1 MKEFSNPIIEE
12 EVIRHKKN
20 IYIGLFLLG
29 LCLVCIIWGVFVS
42 KEAKENMVSFHDVI
56 VNQNDK
62 ENVLSYVDTD
72 IFPYLFATND
82 DSNGNFYL
90 IRDNDYMYVA
100 YMSDYD
106 YERLKDETL
115 YTDNKTERVIGVSAL
130 VPTKVKKLAIETVK
144 ELWPDEEITL
154 ADYEYYFGNI
164 YLDMTSDAVD
174 VAFWQNFLAFIL
186 GLCGTTFI
194 IIGLINKKRFLKN
207 INKLSLED
215 KKKIDAETLDKD
227 AFYYANIHL
236 YLTPNY
242 IILMNNTFKV
252 IPYSSLLWLYTY
264 EQRVNGIKSTK
275 SIIAISD
282 DGKTNNIATIPALTK
297 KYMEIFEEVF
307 TTISNKNEEMLIGYT
322 NENCQI
328 MHDILKKL
336 KECKKE
342 NKN

>member
-1 MKEFSNPIIEE
+1 MKEFSNPIIKE

-29 LCLVCIIWGVFVS
+29 LCLICIIWGIFVS

-115 YTDNKTERVIGVSAL
+115 YTDNKTERLIGVSAL
-130 VPTKVKKLAIETVK
+130 VPTEVKKLAIETVK

-207 INKLSLED
+207 LYGVLS
-215 KKKIDAETLDKD
+215 TS
-227 AFYYANIHL
+227 FQ
-236 YLTPNY
+236 T
-242 IILMNNTFKV
+242 
-252 IPYSSLLWLYTY
+252 
-264 EQRVNGIKSTK
+264 
-275 SIIAISD
+275 
-282 DGKTNNIATIPALTK
+282 
-297 KYMEIFEEVF
+297 
-307 TTISNKNEEMLIGYT
+307 
-322 NENCQI
+322 
-328 MHDILKKL
+328 
-336 KECKKE
+336 
-342 NKN
+342 

>member
-1 MKEFSNPIIEE
+1 MKEFSNPIIKE

-29 LCLVCIIWGVFVS
+29 LCLICIIWGIFVS

-106 YERLKDETL
+106 YDRLKDETL

-130 VPTKVKKLAIETVK
+130 VPTEVKKLAIETVK

>member
-1 MKEFSNPIIEE
+1 MKEFSNPIIKEE
-12 EVIRHKKN
+12 ANRHKKN
-20 IYIGLFLLG
+20 IFIGLFLLG
-29 LCLVCIIWGVFVS
+29 LCLICIIWGVFVS

-130 VPTKVKKLAIETVK
+130 VPTEVKKLAIETVK

-174 VAFWQNFLAFIL
+174 VAFWQNFLAFIF
-186 GLCGTTFI
+186 GMIGTTFVFS
-194 IIGLINKKRFLKN
+194 GLISSKRFQKN
-207 INKLSLED
+207 IKKLSLED

-297 KYMEIFEEVF
+297 KYMEVFDEVF
-307 TTISNKNEEMLIGYT
+307 TTISNKNTEMLVGYT
-322 NENCQI
+322 PENCKI
-328 MHDILKKL
+328 IHDKMKKI
-336 KECKKE
+336 KQ
-342 NKN
+342 NKRLTK

>member
-1 MKEFSNPIIEE
+1 MKEFSNPIIKE

-29 LCLVCIIWGVFVS
+29 LCLICIIWGIFVS

-130 VPTKVKKLAIETVK
+130 VPTEVKKLAIETVK

-215 KKKIDAETLDKD
+215 KKKIDAETLAKD

-236 YLTPNY
+236 YLTSNY
-242 IILMNNTFKV
+242 IILMNGTFKI
-252 IPYSSLLWLYTY
+252 IPYSNLIWLYTV
-264 EQRVNGIKSTK
+264 EQRINGIKSTK
-275 SIIAISD
+275 SIVAVTD
-282 DGKTNNIATIPALTK
+282 EAKTYNIAVVPALTK
-297 KYMEIFEEVF
+297 KYMEVFDEVF
-307 TTISNKNEEMLIGYT
+307 TTISNKNTEMLVGYT
-322 NENCQI
+322 PENCKI
-328 MHDILKKL
+328 IHDKMKKI
-336 KECKKE
+336 KQ
-342 NKN
+342 NKRLTK

>member
-1 MKEFSNPIIEE
+1 MKEFSNPIIKE

-29 LCLVCIIWGVFVS
+29 LCLVCIMWGVFVS

-130 VPTKVKKLAIETVK
+130 VPTEVKKLAIETVK

-215 KKKIDAETLDKD
+215 KKKIDAETLAKD

-236 YLTPNY
+236 YLTSNY
-242 IILMNNTFKV
+242 IILMNGTFKI
-252 IPYSSLLWLYTY
+252 IPYSNLIWLYTV
-264 EQRVNGIKSTK
+264 EQRINGIKSTK
-275 SIIAISD
+275 SIVAVTD
-282 DGKTNNIATIPALTK
+282 EAKTYNIAVVPALTK
-297 KYMEIFEEVF
+297 KYMEVFDEVF
-307 TTISNKNEEMLIGYT
+307 TTISNKNTEMLVGYT
-322 NENCQI
+322 PENCKI
-328 MHDILKKL
+328 IHDKMKKI
-336 KECKKE
+336 KQ
-342 NKN
+342 NKRLTK

>member
-1 MKEFSNPIIEE
+1 MKEFSNPIIKEE
-12 EVIRHKKN
+12 ANRHKKN
-20 IYIGLFLLG
+20 IFIGLFLLG
-29 LCLVCIIWGVFVS
+29 LCLICIIWGVFVS

-106 YERLKDETL
+106 YDRLKDETL

-130 VPTKVKKLAIETVK
+130 VPTEVKKLAIETVK
-144 ELWPDEEITL
+144 ELWPAEEITL
-154 ADYEYYFGNI
+154 ADYEYYFGNV
-164 YLDMTSDAVD
+164 YLDMTSDAID
-174 VAFWQNFLAFIL
+174 TAFWQTFLAFIF
-186 GLCGTTFI
+186 GMIGTTFVFS
-194 IIGLINKKRFLKN
+194 GLISSKRFQKN
-207 INKLSLED
+207 IKKLSLED

>member
-1 MKEFSNPIIEE
+1 MKEFSNPIIKE
-12 EVIRHKKN
+12 EVIRYKKN

-29 LCLVCIIWGVFVS
+29 LCLICIIWGIFVS

-90 IRDNDYMYVA
+90 IRDNNYMYVA

-130 VPTKVKKLAIETVK
+130 VPTEVKKLAIETVK

>member
-1 MKEFSNPIIEE
+1 MKEFSNPIIKEE
-12 EVIRHKKN
+12 ANRHKKN
-20 IYIGLFLLG
+20 IFIGLFLLG
-29 LCLVCIIWGVFVS
+29 LCLICIIWGVFVS

-106 YERLKDETL
+106 YDRLKDETL

-130 VPTKVKKLAIETVK
+130 VPTEVKKLAIETVK
-144 ELWPDEEITL
+144 ELWPAEEITL
-154 ADYEYYFGNI
+154 ADYEYYFGNV
-164 YLDMTSDAVD
+164 YLDMTSDAID
-174 VAFWQNFLAFIL
+174 TAFWQTFLAFIF
-186 GLCGTTFI
+186 GMIGTTFVFS
-194 IIGLINKKRFLKN
+194 GLISSKRFQKN
-207 INKLSLED
+207 IKKLSLED

-282 DGKTNNIATIPALTK
+282 DGKTNNIATIHALTK

>member
-1 MKEFSNPIIEE
+1 MKEFSNPIIKE

-29 LCLVCIIWGVFVS
+29 LCLICIIWGVFVS

-106 YERLKDETL
+106 YDRLKDETL

-130 VPTKVKKLAIETVK
+130 VPTEVKKLAIETVK

-264 EQRVNGIKSTK
+264 EQRLNGIKSTK

>member
-1 MKEFSNPIIEE
+1 MKEFSNPIIKEE
-12 EVIRHKKN
+12 ANRHKKN
-20 IYIGLFLLG
+20 ILIGLFLLG
-29 LCLVCIIWGVFVS
+29 LCLICIIWGVFVS

>member
-1 MKEFSNPIIEE
+1 MKEFSNPIIKE

-29 LCLVCIIWGVFVS
+29 LCLICIIWGIFVS

-130 VPTKVKKLAIETVK
+130 VPTEVKKLAIETVK

-307 TTISNKNEEMLIGYT
+307 TTISNKNEEMLIGYI

>member
-130 VPTKVKKLAIETVK
+130 VPTEVKKLAIETVK

>member
-1 MKEFSNPIIEE
+1 MKEFSNPIIKE

-29 LCLVCIIWGVFVS
+29 LCLICIIWGIFVS

-100 YMSDYD
+100 YMSNYD

-130 VPTKVKKLAIETVK
+130 VPTEVKKLAIETVK

-215 KKKIDAETLDKD
+215 KKKIDAETLAKD

-236 YLTPNY
+236 YLTSNY
-242 IILMNNTFKV
+242 IILMNGTFKI
-252 IPYSSLLWLYTY
+252 IPYSNLIWLYTV
-264 EQRVNGIKSTK
+264 EQRINGIKSTK
-275 SIIAISD
+275 SIVAVTD
-282 DGKTNNIATIPALTK
+282 EAKTYNIAVVPALTK
-297 KYMEIFEEVF
+297 KYMEVFDEVF
-307 TTISNKNEEMLIGYT
+307 TTISNKNTEMLVGYT
-322 NENCQI
+322 PENCKI
-328 MHDILKKL
+328 IHDKMKKI
-336 KECKKE
+336 KQ
-342 NKN
+342 NKRLTK

>member
-1 MKEFSNPIIEE
+1 MKEFSNPIIKEE
-12 EVIRHKKN
+12 ANRHKKN
-20 IYIGLFLLG
+20 IFIGLFLLG
-29 LCLVCIIWGVFVS
+29 LCLICIIWGIFVS

-130 VPTKVKKLAIETVK
+130 VPTEVKKLAIETVK
-144 ELWPDEEITL
+144 ELWPAEEITL
-154 ADYEYYFGNI
+154 ADYEYYFGNV
-164 YLDMTSDAVD
+164 YLDMTSDAID
-174 VAFWQNFLAFIL
+174 TAFWQTFLAFIF

-194 IIGLINKKRFLKN
+194 IIGLISKKRFLKN

-297 KYMEIFEEVF
+297 KYMEVFDEVF
-307 TTISNKNEEMLIGYT
+307 TTISNKNTEMLVGYT
-322 NENCQI
+322 PENCKI
-328 MHDILKKL
+328 IHDKMKKI
-336 KECKKE
+336 KQ
-342 NKN
+342 NKRLTK

>member
-1 MKEFSNPIIEE
+1 MKEFSNPIIKE

-29 LCLVCIIWGVFVS
+29 LCLICIIWGIFVS

-106 YERLKDETL
+106 YDRLKDETL

-130 VPTKVKKLAIETVK
+130 VPTEVKKLAIETVK

-275 SIIAISD
+275 SIIVISD

>member
-1 MKEFSNPIIEE
+1 MKEFSNPIIKE

-29 LCLVCIIWGVFVS
+29 LCLICIIWGIFVS

-106 YERLKDETL
+106 YEHLKDETL

-130 VPTKVKKLAIETVK
+130 VPTEVKKLAIETVK

-174 VAFWQNFLAFIL
+174 VAFWQNFLAFIF

>member
-1 MKEFSNPIIEE
+1 MKEFSNPIIKEE
-12 EVIRHKKN
+12 ANRHKKN
-20 IYIGLFLLG
+20 IFIGLFLLG
-29 LCLVCIIWGVFVS
+29 LCLICIIWGVFVS

-106 YERLKDETL
+106 YDRLKDETL

-130 VPTKVKKLAIETVK
+130 VPTEVKKLAIETVK
-144 ELWPDEEITL
+144 ELWPAEEITL
-154 ADYEYYFGNI
+154 ADYEYYFGNV
-164 YLDMTSDAVD
+164 YLDMTSDAID
-174 VAFWQNFLAFIL
+174 TAFWQTFLAFIF
-186 GLCGTTFI
+186 GMIGTTFVFS
-194 IIGLINKKRFLKN
+194 GLISSKRFQKN
-207 INKLSLED
+207 IKKLSLED

-242 IILMNNTFKV
+242 IILMNGTFKI
-252 IPYSSLLWLYTY
+252 IPYSNLIWLYTI
-264 EQRVNGIKSTK
+264 EQRINGIKSTK
-275 SIIAISD
+275 SIVAVTD
-282 DGKTNNIATIPALTK
+282 EAKTYNIAVVPALTK
-297 KYMEIFEEVF
+297 KYMEVFDEVF
-307 TTISNKNEEMLIGYT
+307 TTISNKNTEMLVGYT
-322 NENCQI
+322 PENCKIIHDKTKQI
-328 MHDILKKL
+328 KQ
-336 KECKKE
+336 
-342 NKN
+342 NKRLTK

>member
-1 MKEFSNPIIEE
+1 MKEFSNPIIKE

-29 LCLVCIIWGVFVS
+29 LCLICIIWGVFVS

-106 YERLKDETL
+106 YDRLKDETL

-130 VPTKVKKLAIETVK
+130 VPTEVKKLAIETVK

>member
-1 MKEFSNPIIEE
+1 MKEFSNPIIKE

-29 LCLVCIIWGVFVS
+29 LCLICIIWGVFVS

-130 VPTKVKKLAIETVK
+130 VPTEVKKLAIETVK

-215 KKKIDAETLDKD
+215 KKKIDAETLAKD

-236 YLTPNY
+236 YLTSNY
-242 IILMNNTFKV
+242 IILMNGTFKI
-252 IPYSSLLWLYTY
+252 IPYSNLIWLYTV
-264 EQRVNGIKSTK
+264 EQRINGIKSTK
-275 SIIAISD
+275 SIVAVTD
-282 DGKTNNIATIPALTK
+282 EAKTYNIAVVPALTK
-297 KYMEIFEEVF
+297 KYMEVFDEVF
-307 TTISNKNEEMLIGYT
+307 TTISNKNAEMLVGYT
-322 NENCQI
+322 PENCKI
-328 MHDILKKL
+328 LHDKMKKI
-336 KECKKE
+336 KQ
-342 NKN
+342 NKRLTK

>member
-1 MKEFSNPIIEE
+1 
-12 EVIRHKKN
+12 
-20 IYIGLFLLG
+20 
-29 LCLVCIIWGVFVS
+29 
-42 KEAKENMVSFHDVI
+42 MVSFHDVI

-106 YERLKDETL
+106 YEHLKDETL

-130 VPTKVKKLAIETVK
+130 VPTEVKKLAIETVK

-174 VAFWQNFLAFIL
+174 VAFWQNFLAFIF

>member
-1 MKEFSNPIIEE
+1 MKEFSNPIIKEE
-12 EVIRHKKN
+12 ANRHKKN
-20 IYIGLFLLG
+20 IFIGLFLLG
-29 LCLVCIIWGVFVS
+29 LCLICIIWGIFAS
-42 KEAKENMVSFHDVI
+42 KEAKENMPSLHDVI

-62 ENVLSYVDTD
+62 ENVLSYVDSD
-72 IFPYLFATND
+72 IYPYLFAGLDGND
-82 DSNGNFYL
+82 AKYYL
-90 IRDNDYMYVA
+90 IRDKDYMYVA
-100 YMSDYD
+100 YMYDYD
-106 YERLKDETL
+106 YERLKDESL
-115 YTDNKTERVIGVSAL
+115 YLDGKTEKLIGVSSL
-130 VPTKVKKLAIETVK
+130 VPTEIKKRVIDTVN

-154 ADYEYYFGNI
+154 ADYEYYFGNV
-164 YLDMTSDAVD
+164 YLDMTSDAID
-174 VAFWQNFLAFIL
+174 TAFWQTFLAFIF
-186 GLCGTTFI
+186 GMIGTTFVLS
-194 IIGLINKKRFLKN
+194 GLISSKRFQKN
-207 INKLSLED
+207 IKKLSLED
-215 KKKIDAETLDKD
+215 KKKIDSETLDKD

-236 YLTPNY
+236 YLTPSY

-282 DGKTNNIATIPALTK
+282 DGKTNTIATIPALTK
-297 KYMEIFEEVF
+297 KYMEIFDEVF

-328 MHDILKKL
+328 MHDTLKKL

>member
-1 MKEFSNPIIEE
+1 MKEFSNPIIKE

-29 LCLVCIIWGVFVS
+29 LCLVCIMWGVFVS

-130 VPTKVKKLAIETVK
+130 VPTEVKKLAIETVK

-174 VAFWQNFLAFIL
+174 VAFWQNFLAFIF

-236 YLTPNY
+236 YLTSNY
-242 IILMNNTFKV
+242 IILMNGTFKI
-252 IPYSSLLWLYTY
+252 IPYSNLIWLYTI
-264 EQRVNGIKSTK
+264 EQRINGIKSTK
-275 SIIAISD
+275 SIVAVTD
-282 DGKTNNIATIPALTK
+282 EAKTYNIAVVPALTK
-297 KYMEIFEEVF
+297 KYMEVFDEVF
-307 TTISNKNEEMLIGYT
+307 TTISNKNIEMLVGYT
-322 NENCQI
+322 PENCKI
-328 MHDILKKL
+328 IHDKMKKI
-336 KECKKE
+336 KQ
-342 NKN
+342 NKRLTK